1 MIHEK
6 FQSLDTFKS
15 FKAKVELQLG
25 KKIKDVKSECGGE
38 YYDTYDGSGEQR
50 LGPFACFLKDYG
62 IVLQYTMSSKH
73 TMNSVVE
80 QRNRTLKD
88 MVKSMV
94 SHSSLLESLW
104 GEALK
109 IVAYILNRV
118 LSKVFNKI
126 PYELWTGKQP
136 SIKHL
141 HIWGSVAKA
150 WPYRSQESKLDSRTN
165 SNYFVGYAE
174 RSRGYKFYDPTLRS
188 FFEMGNAR
196 FLEEGREHRNV
207 AYTYY
212 CSRNNSM
219 KTEL

>member
-1 MIHEK
+1 LIHEK

-150 WPYRSQESKLDSRTN
+150 
-165 SNYFVGYAE
+165 
-174 RSRGYKFYDPTLRS
+174 
-188 FFEMGNAR
+188 
-196 FLEEGREHRNV
+196 
-207 AYTYY
+207 
-212 CSRNNSM
+212 
-219 KTEL
+219 

>member
-1 MIHEK
+1 
-6 FQSLDTFKS
+6 
-15 FKAKVELQLG
+15 
-25 KKIKDVKSECGGE
+25 
-38 YYDTYDGSGEQR
+38 
-50 LGPFACFLKDYG
+50 
-62 IVLQYTMSSKH
+62 
-73 TMNSVVE
+73 MNSVVE

-150 WPYRSQESKLDSRTN
+150 
-165 SNYFVGYAE
+165 
-174 RSRGYKFYDPTLRS
+174 
-188 FFEMGNAR
+188 
-196 FLEEGREHRNV
+196 
-207 AYTYY
+207 
-212 CSRNNSM
+212 
-219 KTEL
+219 